1 MNIAKG
7 EFEKHRAFLEL
18 KSEITTDSF
27 YSDTYNYILQLEK
40 NNLELVNSLGMSLDA
55 KYRKLYLSE
64 LKETLNKYKQELL

>member
-40 NNLELVNSLGMSLDA
+40 NNLELVNSLGMSQMLNIENFIFLNL
-55 KYRKLYLSE
+55 KKL
-64 LKETLNKYKQELL
+64 